1 MRKTRAVLFVIPFVL
16 MLATS
21 VYETGCAKSA
31 TVSHPGAVN
40 QFDSSTYDSLRT
52 AQAAIE
58 QARTQVG
65 TNPTLKTAVNKAI
78 ASYNAAED
86 AYVAYHKAAVLGAV
100 PDTAT
105 LSQLLATLVGDI
117 QAIKGAK

>member
-1 MRKTRAVLFVIPFVL
+1 MRRLRAVLFLIPFL
-16 MLATS
+16 LILATS

-40 QFDSSTYDSLRT
+40 AFDSNTYDALRT

-65 TNPTLKTAVNKAI
+65 TNAVLKAAVNKAI

-86 AYVAYHKAAVLGAV
+86 AYVAYHKAAVAGTV

-105 LSQLLATLVGDI
+105 LSQLLATLVGDV
-117 QAIKGAK
+117 QAIKGTK